1 MHRRIAIPG
10 AIALLAAVFA
20 FNVQVARAN
29 DDARDAQQRV
39 DAAAHVVH
47 EMKQDTHLAQ
57 LLDRARGVYI
67 VPHYGSAAFIV
78 GGRGGPGV
86 LMVKHDGRWS
96 DPAFFDLS
104 GASVGFQA
112 GASGGSVAMLLMTD
126 RAVHQFMDTNH
137 RWTLRGGAGLT
148 IAKYNG
154 SEYLRANDV
163 HDVILWSNVRGLQG
177 GLTAG
182 VSHIAPG
189 KDMDRAYY
197 GQKTNAREI
206 LTGQVRNQQANVL
219 RDALGT
225 QVASK

>member
-39 DAAAHVVH
+39 DAAVHVVH
-47 EMKQDTHLAQ
+47 EMKQDPHLAS

-67 VPHYGSAAFIV
+67 IPRYGSGAFIV
-78 GGRGGPGV
+78 GGHGGVGV
-86 LMVKHDGRWS
+86 VLVKHDGRWS
-96 DPAFFDLS
+96 DPAFYNIG

-112 GASGGSVAMLLMTD
+112 GATGGSVAMLLMTD
-126 RAVHQFMDTNH
+126 NAVRHFMDTDH
-137 RWTLRGGAGLT
+137 RWTLSGGAGLT

-154 SEYLRANDV
+154 SQYARAGNLQ
-163 HDVILWSNVRGLQG
+163 DVIIWSNVRGLYG

-182 VSHIAPG
+182 VTHIAPD
-189 KDMDRAYY
+189 KHMDRAYY
-197 GQKTNAREI
+197 DQKTDSHEI
-206 LTGQVRNQQANVL
+206 LTGQVSNHHANGL